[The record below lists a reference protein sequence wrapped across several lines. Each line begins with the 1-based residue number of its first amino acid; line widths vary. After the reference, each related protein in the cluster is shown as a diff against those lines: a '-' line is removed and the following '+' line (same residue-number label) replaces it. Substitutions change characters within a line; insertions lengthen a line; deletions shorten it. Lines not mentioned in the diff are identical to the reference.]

1 MSVKSSVVLLNC
13 ISPSCNF
20 FLFISF
26 EYIQLNSLRRPG
38 PSHIVP
44 VLVGDAALAKAASDK
59 LLAEHNIYVQS
70 INYPTVARGE
80 ERLRITVT
88 PRHTLEQMDR
98 LVRAVDKIFTELN
111 INRLADWKRAGGRA
125 GVGLTSGTDEAHVD
139 PLWTDAQ
146 LGLLDGTTPRTL
158 RNGDKAVVDY
168 NAVMASRE
176 VFDILLGP
184 ISGELQ
190 PERPIVVGQS
200 SAQRP
205 TPRSM
210 PKMKTGG
217 VPLNKDILVPSSTVS
232 VSA

>member
-1 MSVKSSVVLLNC
+1 
-13 ISPSCNF
+13 
-20 FLFISF
+20 
-26 EYIQLNSLRRPG
+26 
-38 PSHIVP
+38 
-44 VLVGDAALAKAASDK
+44 LAKAASDK

-88 PRHTLEQMDR
+88 PRHTLEQMDK

-111 INRLADWKRAGGRA
+111 INRLADWKRIGGRA
-125 GVGLTSGTDEAHVD
+125 GVGLTSGTEEVHVD

-190 PERPIVVGQS
+190 PEKPVVM
-200 SAQRP
+200 AQRP
-205 TPRSM
+205 APRSM
-210 PKMKTGG
+210 PKMKTGR
-217 VPLNKDILVPSSTVS
+217 VPLNKDMLVPSSTVA

>member
-1 MSVKSSVVLLNC
+1 M
-13 ISPSCNF
+13 
-20 FLFISF
+20 
-26 EYIQLNSLRRPG
+26 
-38 PSHIVP
+38 
-44 VLVGDAALAKAASDK
+44 
-59 LLAEHNIYVQS
+59 QS

-111 INRLADWKRAGGRA
+111 INRLADWKRVGGRA
-125 GVGLTSGTDEAHVD
+125 GVGLTSGTEEVHVD

-158 RNGDKAVVDY
+158 KNGDKAVVDY
-168 NAVMASRE
+168 SAVMASRE

-200 SAQRP
+200 SAQRLA
-205 TPRSM
+205 PRSM

-217 VPLNKDILVPSSTVS
+217 VPLNEDMLVPSTVTVS
-232 VSA
+232 A

>member
-1 MSVKSSVVLLNC
+1 MSVKSSVVLLNWM
-13 ISPSCNF
+13 SPSCKYFVYN
-20 FLFISF
+20 F
-26 EYIQLNSLRRPG
+26 EYIQKLNSLHRPG

-111 INRLADWKRAGGRA
+111 INRLADWKRLGGRA
-125 GVGLTSGTDEAHVD
+125 GVGLTSGTEEVHVD

-168 NAVMASRE
+168 DAVMASRE

-190 PERPIVVGQS
+190 PERPIVVGQPT

-205 TPRSM
+205 TPRSK
-210 PKMKTGG
+210 PKMKT
-217 VPLNKDILVPSSTVS
+217 VPLNKDMMVPSSTVS

>member
-1 MSVKSSVVLLNC
+1 V
-13 ISPSCNF
+13 
-20 FLFISF
+20 FLSIPLSILKFVI
-26 EYIQLNSLRRPG
+26 RRPG

-88 PRHTLEQMDR
+88 PRHTLEQMDK

-111 INRLADWKRAGGRA
+111 INRLADWKRIGGRA
-125 GVGLTSGTDEAHVD
+125 GVGLTSGPEEVHVD
-139 PLWTDAQ
+139 PLWTDEQ

-158 RNGDKAVVDY
+158 RNGDKAVVDH

-176 VFDILLGP
+176 VFDDLLGP

-190 PERPIVVGQS
+190 SERPTVMVGQQQQQPT

-205 TPRSM
+205 ATRSM
-210 PKMKTGG
+210 PKMKKTG
-217 VPLNKDILVPSSTVS
+217 VPLNKDMQVPSSTVS

>member
-1 MSVKSSVVLLNC
+1 M
-13 ISPSCNF
+13 
-20 FLFISF
+20 
-26 EYIQLNSLRRPG
+26 
-38 PSHIVP
+38 
-44 VLVGDAALAKAASDK
+44 AKAASDK

-88 PRHTLEQMDR
+88 PRHTLEQMDK

-111 INRLADWKRAGGRA
+111 INRLADWKRLGGRA
-125 GVGLTSGTDEAHVD
+125 GVGLTSGMEEVRVD
-139 PLWTDAQ
+139 PLWTDEQ

-168 NAVMASRE
+168 EAVMASRE

-190 PERPIVVGQS
+190 PERLIVVGQS
-200 SAQRP
+200 TSAQRP
-205 TPRSM
+205 AHRSM

>member
-1 MSVKSSVVLLNC
+1 M
-13 ISPSCNF
+13 
-20 FLFISF
+20 
-26 EYIQLNSLRRPG
+26 
-38 PSHIVP
+38 
-44 VLVGDAALAKAASDK
+44 
-59 LLAEHNIYVQS
+59 QS

-88 PRHTLEQMDR
+88 PRHTLEQMDK

-111 INRLADWKRAGGRA
+111 INRLADWKRLGGRA
-125 GVGLTSGTDEAHVD
+125 GVGLTGGTEEVHVD
-139 PLWTDAQ
+139 PLWTDEQ

-168 NAVMASRE
+168 EAVMASRE

-200 SAQRP
+200 TSAQRP
-205 TPRSM
+205 APRSM
-210 PKMKTGG
+210 PRIKTGG
-217 VPLNKDILVPSSTVS
+217 VPLNKDMLVPSSTVS